1 MLFEL
6 ITIVRTPKLLD
17 QKRYLDA
24 KTFSEN
30 LGKLILNNR
39 GVIRK
44 IENNGLLQFQ
54 DLKRKHGETFFEGY
68 KVTMLYDCS
77 PVVQT
82 QLINNLVKDPRVLS
96 HTAFS
101 HNQKLV
107 DKTSST
113 TTDKVFGVL
122 KQ

>member
-6 ITIVRTPKLLD
+6 ITVVRTPKLLGH
-17 QKRYLDA
+17 KRYQDA
-24 KTFSEN
+24 KTFCEN

-39 GVIRK
+39 GIIRK

-54 DLKRKHGETFFEGY
+54 DLKKKHGETFFEGY

-82 QLINNLVKDPRVLS
+82 QVMNNLVKDPRVLS

-101 HNQKLV
+101 HNEKLIS
-107 DKTSST
+107 KTSST
-113 TTDKVFGVL
+113 ASDKVYGHL